1 MRETASR
8 ITTKSVIILVVC
20 LLAALISI
28 VGPGSHFAKPESYSG
43 SVQALNEKKHD
54 VETLAG
60 SAAAASAAITLM
72 PGDFGTPIADKLADL
87 SGYFLI
93 ILVAI
98 YIEKFLVSVAG
109 IMAFDILVPV
119 GLILLAIGLFRALP
133 LKKAALRIIAL
144 GAILML
150 LVPVSLSISN
160 LVEKQYET
168 EIQQTVDTANENT
181 EAIKGT
187 ADRSDDNSLWEDFV
201 AKIKGGSSTLM
212 GKLESTLNSFID
224 AIAIYIVTSCV
235 IPVVV
240 LIIGIWLIKT
250 LFHLDIQ
257 VPRRIP
263 NMSDYTTR
271 RQRAAKNARRN
282 AAEDADD

>member
-93 ILVAI
+93 ILIAI

-109 IMAFDILVPV
+109 IMAFDILIPV
-119 GLILLAIGLFRALP
+119 GLILLAIGIFRKLP
-133 LKKAALRIIAL
+133 IRRAALRIIAL

-150 LVPVSLSISN
+150 LVPVSLSISS

-181 EAIKGT
+181 ESIRGT
-187 ADRSDDNSLWEDFV
+187 ADRSDDDSPWADFV

-212 GKLESTLNSFID
+212 NKLESTLNSFVD

-250 LFHLDIQ
+250 LFHLD
-257 VPRRIP
+257 VRMPRVLY
-263 NMSDYTTR
+263 MSEYTTKR
-271 RQRAAKNARRN
+271 YRTARKPR
-282 AAEDADD
+282 EDAGEDV

>member
-1 MRETASR
+1 MKERSSR
-8 ITTKSVIILVVC
+8 ITTKSIVLLAVC
-20 LLAALISI
+20 LLAALLSI
-28 VGPGSHFAKPESYSG
+28 IGPGSHYAKPESYSG
-43 SVQALNEKKHD
+43 SVQALDEKKGNI
-54 VETLAG
+54 EALAG

-93 ILVAI
+93 ILIAI

-109 IMAFDILVPV
+109 IMAFDILIPV
-119 GLILLAIGLFRALP
+119 GLVLLAIGLFRALP
-133 LKKAALRIIAL
+133 LKKAALRIMAL

-150 LVPVSLSISN
+150 LVPVSLQISN

-168 EIQQTVDTANENT
+168 EIQQTVDAANENT

-187 ADRSDDNSLWEDFV
+187 ADRSDDGSLWTDFI
-201 AKIKGGSSTLM
+201 AKIKGGSSTLL

-250 LFHLDIQ
+250 LFHLNIDM
-257 VPRRIP
+257 PGIP
-263 NMSDYTTR
+263 SFSDYTTR
-271 RQRAAKNARRN
+271 KYRASRKGEGRKKSAP
-282 AAEDADD
+282 AE